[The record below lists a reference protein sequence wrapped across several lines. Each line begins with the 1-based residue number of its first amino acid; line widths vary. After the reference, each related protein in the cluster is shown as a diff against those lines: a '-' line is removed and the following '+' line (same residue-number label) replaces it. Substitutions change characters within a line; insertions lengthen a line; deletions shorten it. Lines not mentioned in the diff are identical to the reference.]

1 MIDLITGETAATQ
14 GTGAELKSL
23 TRSELF
29 AGAWQGDGLHILTP
43 GEFDPDEG
51 LLPVLTPTR
60 SADPPI
66 LAAELVALPLR
77 GLRLAVLSAT
87 GGALTTKAGYGFS
100 WALLAGGASAAVS
113 SRWAVNGESNAQW
126 MRVFYREVGGGVP
139 VAVAAAMATRELRK
153 SGLTH
158 PFYWA
163 VMQVSGR

>member
-1 MIDLITGETAATQ
+1 VQNLINMSACPANAENITALMPLFSANQAPLRTVVALVDPVIDSTTGETAAIQ
-14 GTGAELKSL
+14 GTGVELKSL

-87 GGALTTKAGYGFS
+87 G
-100 WALLAGGASAAVS
+100 
-113 SRWAVNGESNAQW
+113 E
-126 MRVFYREVGGGVP
+126 P
-139 VAVAAAMATRELRK
+139 
-153 SGLTH
+153 
-158 PFYWA
+158 
-163 VMQVSGR
+163 